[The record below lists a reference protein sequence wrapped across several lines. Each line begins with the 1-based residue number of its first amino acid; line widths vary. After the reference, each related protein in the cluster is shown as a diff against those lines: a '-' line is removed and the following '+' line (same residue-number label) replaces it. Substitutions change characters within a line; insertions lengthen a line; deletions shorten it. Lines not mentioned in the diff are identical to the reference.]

1 VTILDEILAWKR
13 TELAAARERVAPA
26 SPAAQA
32 ERAAGPLR
40 GFRRTLAAAPAPAVI
55 AELKRRSPS
64 RGEIRPDFD
73 PVACARDFAAG
84 GAAALSVLTD
94 ERFFGGR
101 LQYLTAVRG
110 AVALPLL
117 RKDFLIDAYQVDE
130 ARVAGADAVL
140 LIAAALA
147 APALCALLGRARA
160 LGLDVLVE
168 VHDERELDAALAAGA
183 DLVGV
188 NNRDLRTF
196 VTDLAVTERLA
207 PRVPAT
213 VLLVAESG
221 IASPA
226 DVARLAGAG
235 ARAFLVGE
243 SLMREPEPGRALRRL
258 RDLGATQATSTRR
271 EGSRGS
277 P

>member
-1 VTILDEILAWKR
+1 VTILAEILDAKR
-13 TELAAARERVAPA
+13 GEVAAAKARVAPA
-26 SPAAQA
+26 ALAGRAEAAA
-32 ERAAGPLR
+32 EPTR
-40 GFRRTLAAAPAPAVI
+40 GFRRTLAAAPAPAVV

-73 PVACARDFAAG
+73 PVACAREYAAG

-94 ERFFGGR
+94 ERYFGGR
-101 LQYLTAVRG
+101 LEYLAAVRA
-110 AVALPLL
+110 AVRLPLL
-117 RKDFLIDAYQVDE
+117 RKDFVIDAYQVDE

-140 LIAAALA
+140 LIVAALDAPALA
-147 APALCALLGRARA
+147 ALSARARA
-160 LGLDVLVE
+160 LGLDALVE

-207 PRVPAT
+207 PRLPPS

-221 IASPA
+221 IAGPA
-226 DVARLAGAG
+226 DVSRLARAG

-243 SLMREPEPGRALRRL
+243 SLMREPDPGKALRRL
-258 RDLGATQATSTRR
+258 REGGGEV